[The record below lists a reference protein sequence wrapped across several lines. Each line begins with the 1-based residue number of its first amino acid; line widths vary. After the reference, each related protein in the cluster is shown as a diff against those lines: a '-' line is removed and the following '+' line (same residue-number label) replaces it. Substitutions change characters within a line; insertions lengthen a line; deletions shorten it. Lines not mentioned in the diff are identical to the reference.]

1 MHARI
6 QARGQC
12 LHLGSIECASIG
24 QAEKI
29 AWTVISIRG
38 YLRKGIRVG
47 LK

>member
-29 AWTVISIRG
+29 AWTVIPIRG
-38 YLRKGIRVG
+38 HLRRGMKVE
-47 LK
+47 LE